1 VVEFPDRLG
10 SLLSWI
16 GRETQLS
23 SMVKF
28 PETRVS
34 SMVEFPK
41 RLGSLP
47 WLNSQSLGSLSWL
60 NSQRDSGPLRLKRAR
75 CHTIVLYSQYYVFY
89 YYWNLFSTFF
99 FCFLLLSRGE
109 DVTEFQPPPDY
120 ILMADC
126 IYYEE
131 VSEDFAKPVWKSSL
145 GRARVSSEKYSSQ
158 YCACV
163 WVPIV

>member
-1 VVEFPDRLG
+1 
-10 SLLSWI
+10 
-16 GRETQLS
+16 
-23 SMVKF
+23 MVK
-28 PETRVS
+28 
-34 SMVEFPK
+34 FPK
-41 RLGSLP
+41 RLGTTALEASPVSHHSTLLSVLCVLLLLKLV
-47 WLNSQSLGSLSWL
+47 LN
-60 NSQRDSGPLRLKRAR
+60 
-75 CHTIVLYSQYYVFY
+75 
-89 YYWNLFSTFF
+89 FF